1 MLGKIEGRRR
11 REEPRMRQLDGVT
24 NSVDMNLS
32 KLWVRIENPGML
44 QSKWAQKLRY

>member
-1 MLGKIEGRRR
+1 MLGKTEGRRR
-11 REEPRMRQLDGVT
+11 REEQSMRQLDGVT

-44 QSKWAQKLRY
+44 QSKWAQKLSY